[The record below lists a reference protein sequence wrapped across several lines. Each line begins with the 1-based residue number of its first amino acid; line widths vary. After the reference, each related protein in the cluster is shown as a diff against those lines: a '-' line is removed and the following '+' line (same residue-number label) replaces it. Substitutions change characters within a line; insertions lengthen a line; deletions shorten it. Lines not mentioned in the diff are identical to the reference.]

1 MSDFEAG
8 AAINE
13 VSDVVN
19 ESVVEAK
26 PFDASEKI
34 PSNAE
39 RLAYLLVTLRFTEL
53 LDAKKLI
60 EDRIAE
66 VAQQEKMLLLESAA
80 VVARYFNTT
89 PDALFPVGKAKKA
102 TKKVTLD
109 IKFRDP
115 SDPTKTWS
123 GRGKRP
129 SWVTDDMKV

>member
-1 MSDFEAG
+1 MSDLDLSV
-8 AAINE
+8 IDT
-13 VSDVVN
+13 DVFDRPA
-19 ESVVEAK
+19 VEAK
-26 PFDASEKI
+26 SFDTAVKI

-39 RLAYLLVTLRFTEL
+39 RLAYLLVTLSFTEL

-60 EDRIAE
+60 EERIAE
-66 VAQQEKMLLLESAA
+66 VAQQEKALLLENAA

-102 TKKVTLD
+102 TRKVTLD